1 MRDGRESRGMR
12 DGLRFRLAGSVG
24 GRVLDGLFRTA
35 TFDVIGEENYAPV
48 RDRGTPCFMVI
59 WHGRLLPAGYYHR
72 GRGMVGLI
80 SRSEDGEYIARVLRR
95 WGYDAV
101 RGSSSRGGM
110 PALREIVRLA
120 RSGRTIAITP
130 DGPRGPRQKLK
141 PGVLA
146 AARATGLPMV
156 PVAAG
161 ADRAWWFESWDR
173 FLVPQPFARIRV
185 AYGAPYEVPRDAD
198 EAELERRAR
207 VIEAELNRLVDTVD
221 GGGRAG

>member
-1 MRDGRESRGMR
+1 MR

-24 GRVLDGLFRTA
+24 GWVLDALFRTA
-35 TFDVIGEENYAPV
+35 TFDVIGEENYAPL

-80 SRSEDGEYIARVLRR
+80 SRSQDGEYIARVLRR

-173 FLVPQPFARIRV
+173 FLVPKPFARIRV
-185 AYGAPYEVPRDAD
+185 AYGPPLEVPRDAGPEEI
-198 EAELERRAR
+198 EAIGRRL
-207 VIEAELNRLVDTVD
+207 EAELNRLVEVVD
-221 GGGRAG
+221 GTERW

>member
-24 GRVLDGLFRTA
+24 GCVLDALFRTA

-173 FLVPQPFARIRV
+173 FLVPKPFARIRV
-185 AYGAPYEVPRDAD
+185 AYGPPFEVPRDAGPEEI
-198 EAELERRAR
+198 EAIGRRL
-207 VIEAELNRLVDTVD
+207 EAELNRLVEVVD
-221 GGGRAG
+221 GRGRR

>member
-1 MRDGRESRGMR
+1 MR

-35 TFDVIGEENYAPV
+35 TFDVIGEENYAPL

-173 FLVPQPFARIRV
+173 FLVPKPFARIRV
-185 AYGAPYEVPRDAD
+185 AYGSPFEVPRDAGPEEI
-198 EAELERRAR
+198 EAIGRRL
-207 VIEAELNRLVDTVD
+207 EAELNRLVEVVD
-221 GGGRAG
+221 GPGRR

>member
-24 GRVLDGLFRTA
+24 GCVLDALFRTA

-95 WGYDAV
+95 WGYGAV

-173 FLVPQPFARIRV
+173 FLVPKPFARIRV
-185 AYGAPYEVPRDAD
+185 AYGPPLEVPRDAGPEEI
-198 EAELERRAR
+198 EAIGRRL
-207 VIEAELNRLVDTVD
+207 EAELNRLVEVVD
-221 GGGRAG
+221 GTERR